1 MKLPDYYKEKWFI
14 LFSHPTYFTS
24 ICTTEFVEFARMYS
38 KFKESG
44 VELIG
49 LSLDQIYSHVKWVEW
64 MKERAKNRYP
74 IPIIAD
80 RLGKL
85 ASMLG
90 MIPKKGTVL

>member
-49 LSLDQIYSHVKWVEW
+49 LSLDQIYSHVKCVEW
-64 MKERAKNRYP
+64 MKKGQKTD
-74 IPIIAD
+74 IPFQ
-80 RLGKL
+80 
-85 ASMLG
+85 
-90 MIPKKGTVL
+90 